1 MENAKGKSIDPKKR
15 EKLTNVIG
23 LRNILKKILWEKEK
37 AFDFFIDV
45 YIILLTNVLKISVK
59 SLTLNKTHKLM

>member
-1 MENAKGKSIDPKKR
+1 MENAKGKSIDPKNR

-45 YIILLTNVLKISVK
+45 YIIHKSGIKIFQK
-59 SLTLNKTHKLM
+59 WTIDKCPKDIR